1 MKPRRTLPR
10 PPVITLACVRDMLA
24 VMESYVPRA
33 QRETARAEALA
44 VGIGHAD
51 PPRPSRYEC
60 AKCGA
65 VSYNPNDA
73 REQYCVRCHE
83 FAEP

>member
-1 MKPRRTLPR
+1 MKHRHTHPR
-10 PPVITLACVRDMLA
+10 PAVITLACVRDMLA
-24 VMESYVPRA
+24 VMESYVPHGL
-33 QRETARAEALA
+33 RERARAEALA

-51 PPRPSRYEC
+51 PPPPSRYEC

-83 FAEP
+83 FATP